1 MINSRLINV
10 STITAPGDAGRVFTS
25 TSTGA
30 RVGISGATGQ
40 TRAITTIVLCNV
52 LTPDP
57 AGDEAVNSCNVN
69 IYVVSADPAPDFG
82 SGIGSSTLLVSN
94 LPVPAGETVFFAEE
108 RLVLEPGDAI
118 FVGTSTANAI
128 CVTVSSL
135 QV

>member
-10 STITAPGDAGRVFTS
+10 STITAPGESGRVFTS

-30 RVGISGATGQ
+30 PIGTGGAVGQ
-40 TRAITTIVLCNV
+40 TRAVTTIVLCNV

-57 AGDEAVNSCNVN
+57 ADESVNSCNVN
-69 IYVVSADPAPDFG
+69 IYIVPAAAPSGFG
-82 SGIGSSTLLVSN
+82 NSVGSSTLLVSN

-108 RLVLEPGDAI
+108 RMVLDSGDAI
-118 FVGTSTANAI
+118 FVGTNVANAI
-128 CVTVSSL
+128 CATVSSL

>member
-10 STITAPGDAGRVFTS
+10 STITAPGENGRVFTS

-30 RVGISGATGQ
+30 PIGTGGAVGQ
-40 TRAITTIVLCNV
+40 TRAVTTIVLCNV

-57 AGDEAVNSCNVN
+57 SNEAFNSCNVN
-69 IYVVSADPAPDFG
+69 IYIVPLSAPAGFG
-82 SGIGSSTLLVSN
+82 NSVGNSTLLVSN

-108 RLVLEPGDAI
+108 RMVLDSGDAI
-118 FVGTSTANAI
+118 FVGTSVANAI

>member
-10 STITAPGDAGRVFTS
+10 STITAPGESGRVFTS
-25 TSTGA
+25 TSNGA
-30 RVGISGATGQ
+30 PVGISGATGQ
-40 TRAITTIVLCNV
+40 IRAITTIVLCNV
-52 LTPDP
+52 LTPNP
-57 AGDEAVNSCNVN
+57 VDEAENSCNVN
-69 IYVVSADPAPDFG
+69 IYVVPADPATGFG
-82 SGIGSSTLLVSN
+82 NSVGSSTLLVSN

-128 CVTVSSL
+128 CATVSSL

>member
-10 STITAPGDAGRVFTS
+10 STITAPGESGRVFTS
-25 TSTGA
+25 TSNGA
-30 RVGISGATGQ
+30 PVGISGATGQ

-52 LTPDP
+52 LTPNP
-57 AGDEAVNSCNVN
+57 IDEAENSCNVN
-69 IYVVSADPAPDFG
+69 IYVVPADPATGFG
-82 SGIGSSTLLVSN
+82 NIVGTSTLLVSN
-94 LPVPAGETVFFAEE
+94 LPVPAGETIFFAEE

-128 CVTVSSL
+128 CATVSSL

>member
-10 STITAPGDAGRVFTS
+10 STITAPGELGRVFTS
-25 TSTGA
+25 TSNGA
-30 RVGISGATGQ
+30 TVGTSGATGQ
-40 TRAITTIVLCNV
+40 IRAITTIVLCNV

-57 AGDEAVNSCNVN
+57 VDEATNSCNVN
-69 IYVVSADPAPDFG
+69 IYVVPADPALGFG
-82 SGIGSSTLLVSN
+82 ASIGSSTLLVSN

>member
-10 STITAPGDAGRVFTS
+10 STIGIPGENGRVFTS

-30 RVGISGATGQ
+30 RIGDGGATGQ

-52 LTPDP
+52 LIPNP
-57 AGDEAVNSCNVN
+57 ANEAENSCNVN
-69 IYVVSADPAPDFG
+69 IYVAPANPAEGFG
-82 SGIGSSTLLVSN
+82 SGVGTSTLLVSN
-94 LPVPAGETVFFAEE
+94 LPIPAGETVFFAEE

>member
-10 STITAPGDAGRVFTS
+10 STITAPGESGRVFTS
-25 TSTGA
+25 TSNGA
-30 RVGISGATGQ
+30 PVGISGATGQ
-40 TRAITTIVLCNV
+40 IRAITTIVLCNV
-52 LTPDP
+52 LTPNP
-57 AGDEAVNSCNVN
+57 VDEAENSCNVN
-69 IYVVSADPAPDFG
+69 IYVVPADPVTGFG
-82 SGIGSSTLLVSN
+82 NSIGSSTLLVSN

-128 CVTVSSL
+128 CATVSSL